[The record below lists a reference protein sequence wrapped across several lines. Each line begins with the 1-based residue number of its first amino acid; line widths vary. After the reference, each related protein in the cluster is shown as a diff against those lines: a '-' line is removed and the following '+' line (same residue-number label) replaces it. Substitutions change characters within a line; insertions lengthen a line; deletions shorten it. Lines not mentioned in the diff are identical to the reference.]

1 MMRNRS
7 DLNEKKSAVATG
19 CRHYWHIEAASG
31 PKSRGVCK
39 ICGEEREFLNSWS
52 SSDQAGKDVRVF
64 DLPDMLEDEK
74 EAEQDL

>member
-1 MMRNRS
+1 MMRNSS
-7 DLNEKKSAVATG
+7 DLKEKKSAAATG

-52 SSDQAGKDVRVF
+52 SSDHAGKDARVF
-64 DLPDMLEDEK
+64 DLPDMLEDEDK
-74 EAEQDL
+74 EEDA